1 MTALAVRMEENM
13 RKIIPVLCFS
23 MILLSVSCA
32 INPVTGKRE
41 LSLISEQEEIALG
54 KQTDGEIKAQY
65 GVYDDPALNTY
76 VQRVGQSMTSLTH
89 RPHLTYHFAVLDTPV
104 VNAFAVPGGYIY
116 VTRGILA
123 LMNSEAELAVVLGHE
138 LGHVNARHSVA
149 KLSKL
154 MLAQLGLGV
163 AGAISE
169 TFAKLSG
176 AAGIGIQLL
185 FLKFSRDDEREA
197 DTLGVAYSR
206 KGGYNP
212 SEMVNFFDSLE
223 KMGDLSGGHSLPGFL
238 STHPLTSER
247 IQNTKNML
255 LESDRQLKIDTS
267 GYLAAVNNMV
277 YGQDPRQGYVEENA
291 FYHPT
296 MRFFFTFP
304 EDWNVQNTPS
314 QVTLATKD
322 GGAGVILQAEKTSE
336 NLKDYANKI
345 AAKIENREYIDDRSY
360 KINGL
365 ASYHQVY
372 DITQQQSGDIRTRLS
387 YIKKNGFIYTFL
399 ALSAQN
405 DFNKYDRQFQ
415 SIVESFRELRAAKYL
430 NRKPQRI
437 RLVKANGRQNLQTI
451 FQKAGMA
458 KDLWP
463 RFAIMNGM
471 GLDATPRSG
480 QMIKIVR

>member
-1 MTALAVRMEENM
+1 M
-13 RKIIPVLCFS
+13 
-23 MILLSVSCA
+23 SCA

-54 KQTDGEIKAQY
+54 KQTDGEIKALY
-65 GVYDDPALNTY
+65 GIYSDQALNAY
-76 VQRVGQSMTSLTH
+76 VQRVGQSMTPLTH

-104 VNAFAVPGGYIY
+104 VNAFAVPGGYVY

-149 KLSKL
+149 KLSQL

-176 AAGIGIQLL
+176 AASIGIQLL

-197 DTLGVAYSR
+197 DTLGVEYSR

-212 SEMVNFFDSLE
+212 GEMINFFASLE
-223 KMGDLSGGHSLPGFL
+223 RLGDLSGGQNLPGFL

-247 IQNTKNML
+247 IQNAKDML
-255 LESDRQLKIDTS
+255 MESDQQLKIEKN
-267 GYLAAVNNMV
+267 GYLGAVNNMV
-277 YGQDPRQGYVEENA
+277 YGQDPRQGYVEKNA
-291 FYHPT
+291 FYHPGL
-296 MRFFFTFP
+296 RFFFSFP
-304 EDWNVQNTPS
+304 EDWKVQNTPT

-322 GGAGVILQAEKTSE
+322 GHAGIILQAEKTSE
-336 NLKDYANKI
+336 NLKDYANRI
-345 AAKIENREYIDDRSY
+345 AAKIENGEFIDERSF

-372 DITQQQSGDIRTRLS
+372 DISQQQGGDIRTRLS
-387 YIKKNGFIYTFL
+387 YVRKNGFIYTFL

-405 DFNKYDRQFQ
+405 EFGKYDRQFQ
-415 SIVESFRELRAAKYL
+415 SVVGSFQKLRDARYL
-430 NRKPQRI
+430 NRKPHRI
-437 RLVKANGRQNLQTI
+437 RLVKVNGRESLEAI

-463 RFAIMNGM
+463 KFAIMNQM
-471 GLDATPRSG
+471 ELDSTPKSG
-480 QMIKIVR
+480 QTIKIAR

>member
-1 MTALAVRMEENM
+1 M
-13 RKIIPVLCFS
+13 RKIAPVLCFALV
-23 MILLSVSCA
+23 ILSIYCA

-65 GVYDDPALNTY
+65 GTYGDQGLITY
-76 VQRVGQSMTSLTH
+76 VQRVGQSMTAQTH

-138 LGHVNARHSVA
+138 LGHVNARHSVT
-149 KLSKL
+149 KLSQL

-176 AAGIGIQLL
+176 AASIGIQLL

-197 DTLGVAYSR
+197 DALGVEYSR
-206 KGGYNP
+206 KGMYNP
-212 SEMVNFFDSLE
+212 GEMINFFASLE
-223 KMGDLSGGHSLPGFL
+223 ELGDLSGGQSLPGFL
-238 STHPLTSER
+238 STHPLTRER
-247 IQNTKNML
+247 IQNAKDKL
-255 LESDRQLKIDTS
+255 LESDLQLKIEKN
-267 GYLAAVNNMV
+267 GYMNAINNMV
-277 YGQDPRQGYVEENA
+277 FGPDPRQGYVEKNA
-291 FYHPT
+291 FYHPEL
-296 MRFFFTFP
+296 RFSFVFP
-304 EDWNVQNTPS
+304 EDWQVQNTPT

-322 GGAGVILQAEKTSE
+322 GHAGVILQAEKTSE
-336 NLKDYANKI
+336 NLKDYASKI
-345 AAKIENREYIDDRSY
+345 AAKIENGQFIDERSF

-372 DITQQQSGDIRTRLS
+372 DISQQEGENIRTRLS
-387 YIKKNGFIYTFL
+387 YIRKNGFIYTFL

-405 DFNKYDRQFQ
+405 EFSRYDRELQ
-415 SIVESFRELRAAKYL
+415 SIVSSFQELRDARYL
-430 NRKPQRI
+430 NRKPLRI
-437 RLVKANGRQNLQTI
+437 RLVNANGRENLQAI
-451 FQKAGMA
+451 FQKTGME
-458 KDLWP
+458 KELWP
-463 RFAIMNGM
+463 KFAIMNGM
-471 GLDATPRSG
+471 ELDSTPKSG
-480 QMIKIVR
+480 QTIKVVR